1 MAPCNVTLVRRTS
14 KKACVASV
22 SYGCIDQHM
31 WIGPGC
37 RGQFICN
44 GLSITCGVPGRIL
57 EGIPPRHFCT
67 CTMAQRGG
75 IFGRSASA
83 VPYADIPAALSAPP
97 VLVQAKLGAAR
108 FLPSGNT
115 ETMAAIF
122 TMWNLLDAM
131 MALAEPGY
139 AWQTGYVR
147 ELQLRRM
154 VELVRQPDVRVYC
167 EIGFN
172 GGHSSAAM
180 LLANPQLTVHAFDLM
195 MWKYSNVTTS
205 LLRTTFGQRFRLH
218 PGDSAVT
225 VPAWTREHPRKCD
238 MIFVDGDH
246 SLQGAMLDMVNMRN
260 ATREGGMAVADDI
273 NSDPGS
279 ALETLRGLDQL
290 VIPESYGPF
299 DAPSAFNQCMR
310 GPSFRS
316 PVCSRWGFALF
327 KYRSDAPRIA
337 VLDDLQVARA
347 GSPRTTLAYRAQG
360 EARARAAGPGHM
372 VGAKPLLTKQLTK
385 H

>member
-1 MAPCNVTLVRRTS
+1 
-14 KKACVASV
+14 
-22 SYGCIDQHM
+22 
-31 WIGPGC
+31 
-37 RGQFICN
+37 
-44 GLSITCGVPGRIL
+44 
-57 EGIPPRHFCT
+57 
-67 CTMAQRGG
+67 
-75 IFGRSASA
+75 
-83 VPYADIPAALSAPP
+83 
-97 VLVQAKLGAAR
+97 
-108 FLPSGNT
+108 
-115 ETMAAIF
+115 
-122 TMWNLLDAM
+122 
-131 MALAEPGY
+131 
-139 AWQTGYVR
+139 
-147 ELQLRRM
+147 
-154 VELVRQPDVRVYC
+154 
-167 EIGFN
+167 
-172 GGHSSAAM
+172 
-180 LLANPQLTVHAFDLM
+180 M

-218 PGDSAVT
+218 PGDSTVT
-225 VPAWTREHPRKCD
+225 VPAWTRQHPRKCD

-260 ATREGGMAVADDI
+260 ATREGGMAVADDV

-316 PVCSRWGFALF
+316 PVCSQWGFALF

-347 GSPRTTLAYRAQG
+347 GSPRTTLAYKAQG

-372 VGAKPLLTKQLTK
+372 VGAKRLIDHALTK
-385 H
+385 HGRA